1 MQNVKDT
8 LWSYGISGD
17 NPIVSIII
25 KDYGDINIVYD
36 VIKAHEYWKTKGVIV
51 DLVIINKEGIKYE
64 HPIWDTINDIIDSS
78 HLRNIINQNGG
89 VYLIRGEVLN
99 NSEYANFMTASN
111 VVFEDGEY
119 NARSV
124 EKNELLLKEFD
135 ECEYKSDELPNKRE
149 LLYFNG
155 IGGFDEK
162 TFEYVIYPTKDNLPP
177 MPWCNVISNK
187 NIGSVLTETGGG
199 FSWINNSREFRIT
212 PWTNDVISDKR
223 GEIFY
228 VQDEKTGEI
237 FNPYLLPAV
246 RDGFYEVKYGLGY
259 CEYISEVNGINIS
272 MKVFVPVKDNVKISI
287 IKIKNNSGVRRKL
300 NLVYFIDPVL
310 SYYSDGKEKYIK
322 AEYENKL
329 ITFSNNYDKEF
340 SNQKVSMGFNK
351 EAYSYCLSRD
361 VFFGLG
367 NDANPDIFNY
377 ESLGNIKADIAPIGA
392 LQLREELEENET
404 KVFTC
409 LLGDKD
415 SFEKYFS
422 VEECENE
429 LERTTKFYTND
440 IMRIKVNTL
449 DKSMNLLL
457 NGFLLYQSLVCR
469 LWARSAFY
477 QSGGAYGYRDQLQD
491 SLAFLSTNPDITREQ
506 IKLHAKRQFE
516 EGDVLHWWHE
526 HAKKGTRTR
535 FADDLLWLP
544 FCVSEYIKVTG
555 DRDLLEEEVSFVKAE
570 MLKDNE
576 DEKYTGFVESDNKAT
591 IYEHCVRTLDYAYK
605 LGEHNLMLMGSGDWN
620 DGMNT
625 VGNKGKGESVWL
637 SWFMYKI
644 LIDFASICKNK
655 NDNARAELYSEYAV
669 SLAKSINENAWDG
682 EWYKR
687 AFFDDGTPM
696 GSIQNDEC
704 KIDSISQSWSVISGA
719 GETEKSRKAMVAAE
733 NYLIDSENRIIK
745 LLTPPFKN
753 SNLEPG
759 YIKRYPSGIRENG
772 GQYTHAAVWFGIAE
786 AILKNKAKAY
796 EIFDMLNPVNRT
808 RTDLEVNT
816 YKVEPYVMA
825 ADVYTNPKHLGRGGW
840 TWYTGAA
847 SWMYRFAIEYLLG
860 FKKREKAIILEPL
873 LKDSWNE
880 FEIEYKYRNT
890 VYKIKVMNNIKTG
903 TSKMVVDGI
912 LVDNNSFEL
921 VDDGGIHFI
930 ELIVNNE

>member
-1 MQNVKDT
+1 MQNIKDT

-17 NPIVSIII
+17 NPVVSIII
-25 KDYGDINIVYD
+25 KDYEDINIIYD
-36 VIKAHEYWKTKGVIV
+36 VIKAHEYWKTKGVTA
-51 DLVIINKEGIKYE
+51 DLVVINKEGIKYE
-64 HPIWDTINDIIDSS
+64 HPIWDSINDIIDSS
-78 HLRNIINQNGG
+78 HLRNVINKNGG

-99 NSEYANFMTASN
+99 DLEYANFITASN

-119 NARSV
+119 NVRSA
-124 EKNELLLKEFD
+124 ESNELLQKEYE
-135 ECEYKSDELPNKRE
+135 ECEYNFGELPSKRE
-149 LLYFNG
+149 LIYFNG

-162 TFEYVIYPTKDNLPP
+162 TFEYVIYPSKDNLSP

-199 FSWINNSREFRIT
+199 FSWIHNSREFRIT

-228 VQDEKTGEI
+228 IQDEKTGEL
-237 FNPYLLPAV
+237 FNPYLLPVAQ
-246 RDGFYEVKYGLGY
+246 DGFYEVKYGLGY
-259 CEYISEVNGINIS
+259 CEYTSEVLGINTN
-272 MKVFVPVKDNVKISI
+272 MKVFIPVNDNVKISI
-287 IKIKNNSGVRRKL
+287 IKIKNNSDIKRKL

-310 SYYSDGKEKYIK
+310 SYYSNGKEKYIN
-322 AEYENKL
+322 AEYKNNL

-340 SNQKVSMGFNK
+340 SHQKVSMRLNK
-351 EAYSYCLSRD
+351 EAYSYCLNRD
-361 VFFGLG
+361 IFFGLG
-367 NDANPDIFNY
+367 NDTKPDIFDY
-377 ESLGNIKADIAPIGA
+377 ESLGNINTNIAPIGA
-392 LQLREELEENET
+392 LQLREEFEPNET
-404 KVFTC
+404 REFAC

-415 SFEKYFS
+415 SFENYFD
-422 VEECENE
+422 VEECEKE
-429 LERTTKFYTND
+429 LEKTIKFYTND
-440 IMRIKVNTL
+440 VMRIKVNTP

-457 NGFLLYQSLVCR
+457 NGFLLYQTLVCR

-491 SLAFLSTNPDITREQ
+491 SLAFLPTNPEITREQ

-526 HAKKGTRTR
+526 QAKKGTRTK

-544 FCVSEYIKVTG
+544 FCVSEYVKVTG
-555 DRDLLEEEVSFVKAE
+555 DKKLLDEKVGFVKADL
-570 MLKDNE
+570 LKDNE
-576 DEKYTGFVESDNKAT
+576 DEKYTEFVESDNSAT
-591 IYEHCVRTLDYAYK
+591 IYEHCIRTIDYAYK

-644 LIDFASICKNK
+644 LIDFSLICKNK
-655 NDNARAELYSEYAV
+655 NDNERAKLYDEYAV

-719 GETEKSRKAMVAAE
+719 GEAEKSQKAMVSAE
-733 NYLIDSENRIIK
+733 NYLIDGENRIIK

-759 YIKRYPSGIRENG
+759 YIKRYPAGIRENG

-786 AILKNKAKAY
+786 AILKNKTKAY

-816 YKVEPYVMA
+816 YKVEPYVMV

-860 FKKREKAIILEPL
+860 LKKREETIILDPL
-873 LKDSWNE
+873 IKDSWNE
-880 FEIEYKYRNT
+880 FEIEYKYKNT

-903 TSKMVVDGI
+903 TSKMIVDGI
-912 LVDNNSFEL
+912 LVDGNSFEL

-930 ELIVNNE
+930 ELIVNN